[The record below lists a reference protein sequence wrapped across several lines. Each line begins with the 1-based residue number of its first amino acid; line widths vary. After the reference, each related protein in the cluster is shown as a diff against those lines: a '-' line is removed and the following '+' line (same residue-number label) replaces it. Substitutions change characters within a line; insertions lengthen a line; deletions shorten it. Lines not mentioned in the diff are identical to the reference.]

1 MKKRKRVIFI
11 QVAAG
16 LSILALV
23 VVCLSL
29 GTNEWITG
37 SASVSNTSLDIQD
50 SEINHGLFTGTLI
63 RKPVS
68 TPIFYDIYISCIW
81 GSNKCAWSCRSNA
94 KSREEEVESLL
105 NGENPEFSCLSTG
118 KNLMSSVSTR
128 KSENDTRNSIV
139 FVNAGAWLCT
149 TILMILQ
156 LVAVT
161 GMCALLILNSFK
173 SPAETFLN
181 IYGIYLVACLAI
193 GLNLTS
199 LIIYGCHYSFV
210 TSYNIAIRDTITGEY
225 TSSAYLGYSYWI
237 QLLPLF
243 LYGICIGLLLWRER
257 IVNREPLGT
266 KINIENAA
274 DSTLVLF

>member
-11 QVAAG
+11 RITAA
-16 LSILALV
+16 LSILALI

-37 SASVSNTSLDIQD
+37 SASVVNTSLGISA
-50 SEINHGLFTGTLI
+50 SEINHGLFSGTLI
-63 RKPVS
+63 RKPLS
-68 TPIFYDIYISCIW
+68 SRTYDIYITCVW
-81 GSNKCAWSCRSNA
+81 GSNACAWSCGSDSAAR
-94 KSREEEVESLL
+94 KVEVESLL
-105 NGENPEFSCLSTG
+105 NGEKPNFSCLSLT
-118 KNLMSSVSTR
+118 KNSVDPSSRNRRDNVTT
-128 KSENDTRNSIV
+128 DTLV
-139 FVNAGAWLCT
+139 FVNASAWLST
-149 TILMILQ
+149 VIMMILQ
-156 LVAVT
+156 LITVIA
-161 GMCALLILNSFK
+161 MCALAILNCLK

-181 IYGIYLVACLAI
+181 IQGIYLVACIAI
-193 GLNLTS
+193 GLNLIG
-199 LIIYGCHYSFV
+199 LIIYGCHYNFV

-237 QLLPLF
+237 LLLPLC